1 MDNNDNGPLG
11 PQPTVVQHRGRP
23 RKPRNPDG
31 TLVAATGAVQA
42 APVEPSADRMEMR
55 RPVREEDPRTAAERR
70 AAEIMGHLGG
80 SVDEGTDEFYI
91 DPRAIPD
98 GWTYEWKRKTIYGS
112 EDPSYSV
119 SLKRTG
125 WTEVPASRHPE
136 MMPAN
141 YKSAAIERKGLVLM
155 ERPTIVTEQVEMM
168 DRRRAKDQIRA
179 KEQQLSHAPD
189 GQFGRDHAQ
198 AQPKIKK
205 SYEAMPIP
213 KE

>member
-1 MDNNDNGPLG
+1 MEDNSNP
-11 PQPTVVQHRGRP
+11 PAPPVVRPGRP

-31 TLVAATGAVQA
+31 TLVSSVEPAQA
-42 APVEPSADRMEMR
+42 APQPQAAQATDRPDIR
-55 RPVREEDPRTAAERR
+55 RPMRDEDPREAAERR
-70 AAEIMGHLGG
+70 AAEIMAHLGG
-80 SVDEGTDEFYI
+80 TMDEGTDEFYI
-91 DPRAIPD
+91 DPHAIPD
-98 GWTYEWKRKTIYGS
+98 GWTYEWKRKTVYGS

-141 YKSAAIERKGLVLM
+141 FKSAVIERKGLVLM
-155 ERPTIVTEQVEMM
+155 ERPQSITRRVELTDK
-168 DRRRAKDQIRA
+168 DRAREQIRF
-179 KEQQLSHAPD
+179 KEQQLTHAPD
-189 GQFGRDHAQ
+189 GQFTRDHAQ